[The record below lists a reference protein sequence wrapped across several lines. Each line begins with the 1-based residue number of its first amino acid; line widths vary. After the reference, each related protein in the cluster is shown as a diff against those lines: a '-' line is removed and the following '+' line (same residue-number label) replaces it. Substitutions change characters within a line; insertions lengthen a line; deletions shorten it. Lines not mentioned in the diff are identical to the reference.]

1 MNLII
6 LKCRP
11 ICRTVADAVQV
22 LDAIVGYDSR
32 DAKATR
38 AASKYIP
45 PGGYVQ
51 FLKPDGL
58 KGKRIGIPNGFF
70 NFPNGTV
77 QQIVY
82 QQLLDTVRYAITGI
96 FTKLYTLAE

>member
-22 LDAIVGYDSR
+22 LDAIVSYDSR

-70 NFPNGTV
+70 NFPSGTV

-82 QQLLDTVRYAITGI
+82 QQLLDTVRYVFTRI
-96 FTKLYTLAE
+96 FTKLYTLV

>member
-1 MNLII
+1 
-6 LKCRP
+6 
-11 ICRTVADAVQV
+11 V

-45 PGGYVQ
+45 PGGYRQ

>member
-58 KGKRIGIPNGFF
+58 KGKRIGIPNGFSTSQVGQCSRLF
-70 NFPNGTV
+70 TSNFST
-77 QQIVY
+77 Q
-82 QQLLDTVRYAITGI
+82 
-96 FTKLYTLAE
+96 